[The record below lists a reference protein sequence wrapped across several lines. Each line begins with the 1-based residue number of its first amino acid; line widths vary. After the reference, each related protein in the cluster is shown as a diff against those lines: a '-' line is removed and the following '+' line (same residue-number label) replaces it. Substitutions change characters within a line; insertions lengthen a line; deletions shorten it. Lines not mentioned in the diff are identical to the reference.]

1 MVLESGNVHVPIIN
15 IKIKGNNIPYVIS
28 ELKSMIRQRD
38 NLRAT
43 ANKTGSR
50 ILRQVYT
57 K

>member
-1 MVLESGNVHVPIIN
+1 MVPESGNVNVPIIN

-38 NLRAT
+38 NLRAK

-50 ILRQVYT
+50 ILRQAYT